1 MSKNKK
7 ILESNES
14 YVKRPGLITQVY
26 YPESLS
32 NSTINMMSPYG
43 GTIYVDRSADAS
55 FDMVVDGVIE
65 MPYFIGGIPN
75 TKLEFYTSFSYSV
88 LKAYS
93 LQEKQQMTNSMK

>member
-55 FDMVVDGVIE
+55 FDMVIDGVIE

-88 LKAYS
+88 LKDYS

>member
-1 MSKNKK
+1 MAKNKK

-55 FDMVVDGVIE
+55 FDMVIDGVIE
-65 MPYFIGGIPN
+65 MPYFIGGISD

-88 LKAYS
+88 LKVYS